1 MIITNTVTPGADMTN
16 SPGVY
21 PYTLTLG
28 DVYDSV
34 DHHAITY
41 SGHSIPSGASQLKF
55 RVIVASYS
63 TTQFNFNVYLYGSSA
78 VMQLNMALLLI
89 GTEGIGSIEAISR
102 CT

>member
-41 SGHSIPSGASQLKF
+41 SGHSIPSGASKVRF
-55 RVIVASYS
+55 RIYKVANSS
-63 TTQFNFNVYLYGSSA
+63 TGYTFWLYVHDNS
-78 VMQLNMALLLI
+78 MIRQLNFALLLI
-89 GTEGIGSIEAISR
+89 GS
-102 CT
+102 